1 MLPVFFVLS
10 LIGREQKMIT
20 RLILFLCLTGCAA
33 DRSGVAVDP
42 DIFPVPIALNA
53 NLSGEEPFQNY
64 ETEYLAIRALGASCV
79 QTSAPWASLNP
90 TGTTYD
96 LTPIV
101 NPFFG
106 LSKLKEM
113 GYTLIYLNIPI
124 VAINARSMPAD
135 INGLPFDDPLV
146 IQRFHALL
154 DAIHASLPTEVKFIS
169 LGNEVDTYFSSH
181 GGEWTAYKSLVEDAR
196 VYLKSLRPAVMV
208 GVTTTFAGCTSTFAA
223 EIALLNSGMDFV
235 SLTYYPLEG
244 GGFFPRTPATVPGDV
259 TKMLAASPGKP
270 LVLQEW
276 GYPSSAA
283 LGSSEDTQAEFMTL
297 SLQEIRKQ
305 GPSKFLL
312 VSFFKYR
319 DWSPVFSASLTGQTA
334 GQPFYEFM
342 NSLGLKRNDGTPK
355 KAFGILSQAI
365 NP

>member
-1 MLPVFFVLS
+1 MVPVFFVLS
-10 LIGREQKMIT
+10 LVRREEKMIT
-20 RLILFLCLTGCAA
+20 RLILLLCLTGCAA
-33 DRSGVAVDP
+33 DRPGVAVDP
-42 DIFPVPIALNA
+42 DIFPVPVALNA

-64 ETEYLAIRALGASCV
+64 ESEYLAIRTLGASGV

-96 LTPIV
+96 LTPIT

-106 LSKLKEM
+106 LSKLTSM

-124 VAINARSMPAD
+124 VAINARSMPTD
-135 INGLPFDDPLV
+135 IKDLPFDDALV

-154 DAIHASLPTEVKFIS
+154 DAIHGSLPPEVKYIS
-169 LGNEVDTYFSSH
+169 FGNEVDTYFAAH
-181 GGEWTAYKSLVEDAR
+181 GDEWPSYKTLVDDAR
-196 VYLKSLRPAVMV
+196 IYLKSLRPTAQV
-208 GVTTTFAGCTSTFAA
+208 GVTTTFAGCTSTFAT
-223 EIALLNSGMDFV
+223 EIASLNSSMDFV

-244 GGFFPRTPATVPGDV
+244 NGFFPRTPATVAGDV
-259 TKMLAASPGKP
+259 TEMLAASPGKP

-276 GYPSSAA
+276 GYPASAA
-283 LGSSEDTQAEFMTL
+283 LGSSEDMQAEFMTL

-319 DWSPVFSASLTGQTA
+319 DWSPAFTGTLTGQSA

-342 NSLGLKRNDGTPK
+342 SSLGLKRNDGTPK
-355 KAFGILSQAI
+355 KSFEILTKAI